1 MTFLGKVWRLLVGI
15 KDALV
20 LMAMLLFFG
29 LLYALLS
36 ATPNPEAVEEGA
48 LYVALEGSIVEQPEH
63 VSPEE
68 LLLNSS
74 MPMRERRLRDVV
86 HGLETAASDPRIK
99 IVALDLDGFWGGGQ
113 VALQR
118 VGAAMD
124 KVRKAGKP
132 VIAYA
137 SAYSDDS
144 YALAA
149 HASEIWMDP
158 MGAVLIAGPGG
169 SQPYFKGLIDRLGV
183 NVRVY
188 RVGKFKSFV
197 EPFVRSDQSPEAK
210 QASQTLANALFSNWK
225 TNVASARPKAKLS
238 SYVSDPVGTASTGSL
253 AKRALQAGMVDRLGD
268 RIAWAKRIAK
278 VAGNDDSGTADG
290 FRGTDFGT
298 YLAANPVP
306 SDGQIGVITIAGD
319 IVDGEAPAGSAGGDT
334 ISRLILDALS
344 QQQLKALVVRIDSP
358 GGSAMASENMR
369 RAIVQ
374 AKRNGLPVVVSMGN
388 VAASGGYWVATAGD
402 RIFAE
407 PGTITGSIGVF
418 GIVPTFEKTLA
429 KTGITADGVA
439 TTPLTGQPDLL
450 RGTTPIV
457 DQLLQKGVND
467 IYQRFTG
474 LVAAERKLS
483 LTRVNEIAQGRVWDG
498 GTARQLG
505 LVDQFGGLEDAI
517 AEAGRRAGLSP
528 EEARPLYIDRM
539 PNWFELYAHNLQ
551 RSDARTDMPRDAYS
565 RMILRQQANLASGLG
580 TGLSVLSGPS
590 VQVRCLSCPTL
601 PRLKAREGFW
611 KALLERLSN

>member
-20 LMAMLLFFG
+20 LMAMLMFFG

-36 ATPNPEAVEEGA
+36 ATPNPESVEEGA
-48 LYVALEGSIVEQPEH
+48 LYIALEGSIVEQPQH

-86 HGLETAASDPRIK
+86 HGLETAAGDPRIK

-197 EPFVRSDQSPEAK
+197 EPFVRADQSPEAK
-210 QASQTLANALFSNWK
+210 QASQALADSLFSNWE
-225 TNVASARPKAKLS
+225 TDVASARPKAKLS
-238 SYVSDPVGTASTGSL
+238 GYIADPVGTGSSSSL
-253 AKRALQAGMVDRLGD
+253 AKRALQAGMVDQLGD

-298 YLAANPVP
+298 YLAANPAP

-344 QQQLKALVVRIDSP
+344 QQKLKALVVRIDSP

-388 VAASGGYWVATAGD
+388 VAASGGYWVAMAAD
-402 RIFAE
+402 HIFAE

-418 GIVPTFEKTLA
+418 GILPTFEKTLTKA
-429 KTGITADGVA
+429 GITADGVT

-457 DQLLQKGVND
+457 DQLLQQGVND
-467 IYQRFTG
+467 IYQRFIG
-474 LVAAERKLS
+474 LVAAERKLPIS
-483 LTRVNEIAQGRVWDG
+483 RVNDIAQGRVWDG

-528 EEARPLYIDRM
+528 EESRPLYIDRM

-551 RSDARTDMPRDAYS
+551 RSDARTVLPRDAYS
-565 RMILRQQANLASGLG
+565 RMILRQQASLTNGFG
-580 TGLSVLSGPS
+580 TGVSVLSGPS
-590 VQVRCLSCPTL
+590 VQVRCLSCPAL
-601 PRLKAREGFW
+601 PRLEAREGFW
-611 KALLERLSN
+611 KTLLERFPN